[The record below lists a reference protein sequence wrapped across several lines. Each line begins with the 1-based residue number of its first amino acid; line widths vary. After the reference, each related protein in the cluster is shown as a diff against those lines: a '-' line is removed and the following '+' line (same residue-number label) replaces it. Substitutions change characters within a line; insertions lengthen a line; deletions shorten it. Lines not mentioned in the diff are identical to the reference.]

1 MMTRLARLAET
12 LASFQVNLAG
22 LAVLGIL
29 ATISLDV
36 LMRALFRAPF
46 SATSEIVSYYW
57 MVPAVFLPLMF
68 LEISKGHIETDL
80 FYQHFPTPLKRIARL
95 IAGVLSIGIYGL
107 LAWFTLEQALR
118 ATAQGEVAMGVN
130 LLPIWP
136 VRWVMPVVFALA
148 AATALLVLVKRVFG
162 DDPDA

>member
-1 MMTRLARLAET
+1 MQALTRLAER
-12 LASFQVNLAG
+12 LASFQATLAG

-29 ATISLDV
+29 VTISLDV

-46 SATSEIVSYYW
+46 SATTEIVSYYW
-57 MVPAVFLPLMF
+57 MVPAVFLPMMF

-80 FYQHFPTPLKRIARL
+80 FYQHFSVGLKKFARFL
-95 IAGVLSIGIYGL
+95 AGVLTIGIYGL

-118 ATAQGEVAMGVN
+118 STARGEVAMGVN

-136 VRWVMPVVFALA
+136 VRWVMPVVFTLA
-148 AATALLVLVKRVFG
+148 AATALLVLLKRVLG

>member
-1 MMTRLARLAET
+1 
-12 LASFQVNLAG
+12 
-22 LAVLGIL
+22 
-29 ATISLDV
+29 
-36 LMRALFRAPF
+36 
-46 SATSEIVSYYW
+46 
-57 MVPAVFLPLMF
+57 MF

-80 FYQHFPTPLKRIARL
+80 FYQHFPTAMKRIARL
-95 IAGVLSIGIYGL
+95 IAGVLTIGIYGL

-148 AATALLVLVKRVFG
+148 TATALLVLVKRVFG

>member
-1 MMTRLARLAET
+1 MHRLTRYAQS
-12 LASFQVNLAG
+12 LASFQANLAG

-29 ATISLDV
+29 LTISVDV
-36 LMRALFRAPF
+36 LMRAIFRAPF
-46 SATSEIVSYYW
+46 SATTEIVSYYW
-57 MVPAVFLPLMF
+57 MVPAVFLPMMF
-68 LEISKGHIETDL
+68 LEISNGHIETDL
-80 FYQHFPTPLKRIARL
+80 FYRHFSVRMKKLARL
-95 IAGVLSIGIYGL
+95 VSGLLSIGIYGM

-118 ATAQGEVAMGVN
+118 ATARGEVAMGVN

-148 AATALLVLVKRVFG
+148 AVTALLVLVKRISG